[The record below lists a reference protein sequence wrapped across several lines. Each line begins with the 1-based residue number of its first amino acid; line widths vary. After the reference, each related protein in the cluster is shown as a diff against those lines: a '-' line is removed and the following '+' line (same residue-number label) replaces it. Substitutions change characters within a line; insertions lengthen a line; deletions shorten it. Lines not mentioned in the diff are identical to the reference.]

1 VKSKNVYFA
10 KIALAAAVLAMAGC
24 AGMSAKKDEDASVIK
39 AKSVQRWDYLIA
51 KQAEKAYDFLA
62 PGYRKTI
69 SREQYAHNM
78 NGRGTRWSS
87 VAYNSQTCDADT
99 CTVRLSVGYTL
110 NLGGLAGET
119 KAMGF
124 TVEKW
129 IKADGT
135 WYYLPQLASPKLDSH
150 AGQPTDQP
158 AE

>member
-1 VKSKNVYFA
+1 MKSKKVHFA
-10 KIALAAAVLAMAGC
+10 KIAFAGAVALALAGC
-24 AGMSAKKDEDASVIK
+24 AGMARKDEDASVIK

-51 KQAEKAYDFLA
+51 KQADKAYDYLA

-78 NGRGTRWSS
+78 SGRGTRWSS

-119 KAMGF
+119 KSMGF
-124 TVEKW
+124 AVEKW

-135 WYYLPQLASPKLDSH
+135 WYYLPQIASPKLDSH

-158 AE
+158 VE

>member
-1 VKSKNVYFA
+1 MKNKKVYFA
-10 KIALAAAVLAMAGC
+10 KIALAAAAALALAGC
-24 AGMSAKKDEDASVIK
+24 GMLVKKDEDASVIK

-51 KQAEKAYDFLA
+51 KQADKAYDFLA

-78 NGRGTRWSS
+78 NGRGTRWTK

-99 CTVRLSVGYTL
+99 CTVRLSVGYAL

-119 KAMGF
+119 KSMGF
-124 TVEKW
+124 AVEKW
-129 IKADGT
+129 IKVDGT
-135 WYYLPQLASPKLDSH
+135 WYYLPQIASPKLDSH
-150 AGQPTDQP
+150 GGQPADQP

>member
-1 VKSKNVYFA
+1 MKSKNVYFA

-24 AGMSAKKDEDASVIK
+24 ASMSAKKDEDASVIK

-78 NGRGTRWSS
+78 NGRGTRWNS

-99 CTVRLSVGYTL
+99 CTVRLSVDYTI
-110 NLGGLAGET
+110 NLGGLAGNT
-119 KAMGF
+119 KSTGF
-124 TVEKW
+124 AVEKW

-135 WYYLPQLASPKLDSH
+135 WYYLPQLASPKLDSQ
-150 AGQPTDQP
+150 AGEP